1 MKESTNEFSSLVE
14 YVVDEFLDDAFVL
27 YFKASFLELAVQNI
41 VTLLEVT
48 LEEKATDDWYD
59 QVETCLEE
67 ALQVRF
73 VVPRSIMPWRSSLGV
88 WKKEAVGW
96 LQTPEEIG
104 ATLSLLDGEL
114 HSMHEQRS
122 VEWYAM
128 RNDLLTATAVSHL
141 FSSPSKCNEVI
152 YEKCRGRQDAG
163 PPLSIY
169 DSRHWGVKYEPV
181 TRMLYEALYHTKVKE
196 YGCLR
201 HRSLPF
207 VGASPDGINVD
218 VRNGERFG
226 RMVEIKNVVSR
237 EITGEPLDDYW
248 IQMQVQMEVCGLDLC
263 DFVETSIKE
272 FDTFDTFYAKRD
284 DYDYA
289 GVLFHFVSLLDPLQ
303 NHYEYMPLRW
313 STTCEWRQVESWR
326 EKFQKQLRHSH
337 RFVGPLFWYL
347 EEFSCVVVPR
357 NADWFAAAL
366 PRITEVWRTIERERT
381 EGYEHRAAK
390 RRNDADVKTILL
402 MP

>member
-1 MKESTNEFSSLVE
+1 MLPSDFTDLVESLVE
-14 YVVDEFLDDAFVL
+14 EFLDDSFVL
-27 YFKASFLELAVQNI
+27 YFKASFLDLVIQQI
-41 VTLLEVT
+41 ITLIEMT
-48 LEEKATDDWYD
+48 LEEKATDEWYD
-59 QVETCLEE
+59 EVETSLEN
-67 ALQVRF
+67 ALQERF
-73 VVPRSIMPWRSSLGV
+73 VVPRSILPCMFRD
-88 WKKEAVGW
+88 WKKKAIGW
-96 LQTPEEIG
+96 LQTPVEITN
-104 ATLSLLDGEL
+104 ALTRIDNDNN
-114 HSMHEQRS
+114 SMQQQRS
-122 VEWYAM
+122 AEWYAM
-128 RNDLLTATAVSHL
+128 RNELLTATAVSHL
-141 FSSPSKCNEVI
+141 FSSPSKSNEVI
-152 YEKCRGRQDAG
+152 YEKCRRCQEAG

-181 TRMLYEALYHTKVKE
+181 SRMLYETLYRTKVKE

-201 HRSLPF
+201 HSSLPF

-218 VRNGERFG
+218 MRNGERYG

-272 FDTFDTFYAKRD
+272 FDTFENFCAKRY
-284 DYDYA
+284 DYDYS
-289 GVLFHFVSLLDPLQ
+289 GVVFHFVSLLDPLQ
-303 NHYEYMPLRW
+303 NHYEYMPLKW
-313 STTCEWRQVESWR
+313 CQMCEWRQIETWR
-326 EKFQKQLRHSH
+326 EKYQKQLRHSH
-337 RFVGPLFWYL
+337 RFVNTLYWYL

-357 NADWFAAAL
+357 NADWFSAAL
-366 PRITEVWRTIERERT
+366 PRITEVWRIIERERA